1 MELIP
6 VVTIDG
12 PSGSGKGT
20 VSRLVAQEL
29 GWNYLDSGALYRV
42 LALAAQNHGIAL
54 DDAEALG
61 TLAAHLD
68 VQFCVAENP
77 ADDRVELEGENVT
90 AALRTEACGKAASQV
105 AVVPE
110 VRSALL
116 ERQRAFQQPPG
127 LVAEG
132 RDMGTVVFTG
142 ALAKVF
148 ITATPEARA
157 ERRYKQLKQKGL
169 NGNLTD
175 VLQDIAERDKRDAG
189 RAVAPL
195 KPADDAAIVDTTELS
210 IEAVVE
216 KILHIVNLQSTEA

>member
-20 VSRLVAQEL
+20 VSRLVAKEL
-29 GWNYLDSGALYRV
+29 DWHYLDSGALYRV

-54 DDAEALG
+54 DDADALG

-68 VQFCVAENP
+68 VQFCIAEDP

-90 AALRTEACGKAASQV
+90 AALRTEACGNAASQI
-105 AVVPE
+105 AVIPE
-110 VRSALL
+110 VRQALL
-116 ERQRAFQQPPG
+116 ERQRAFQQSPG

-132 RDMGTVVFTG
+132 RDMGTVVFTD
-142 ALAKVF
+142 ALTKVF

-169 NGNLTD
+169 SGNLAD

-216 KILHIVNLQSTEA
+216 KILRIIDLQSTEA